1 MADALLYP
9 YAVLD
14 SEPRLTVSNARLDGQ
29 REPSLLARENL
40 VDLHSIEGPWRR
52 ARLRAHVQLP
62 ADRLTDLIDAD
73 DEHEVVLT
81 VHCPSTNLRHAVAM
95 EPDPGRPG
103 SFSAEVELERALLHT
118 RARIEAVAAGT
129 VAGVEDRYL
138 ARSNAVD
145 VQIAELRIPEISGD
159 LDIAWR
165 PFDQEH
171 ESLPALPPGMHDQ
184 LSHLELDRPN
194 GEGPRLWL
202 NSSVNGL
209 RRLLDERPGRS
220 SVESAMRLAVFDG
233 IATSAMLAMFN
244 TAIAAAIALDDDDG
258 EPWPGDWKEALLRSM
273 LPHMHPERDVDD
285 ALRHA
290 LDNSR
295 DSEGAV
301 DVQER
306 AHAAA
311 ARHLRTNVNARRA
324 VKALEENLT

>member
-9 YAVLD
+9 YTTLD
-14 SEPRLTVSNARLDGQ
+14 SEPHLTVGNARLDGE
-29 REPSLLARENL
+29 RDASLVPRENL

-52 ARLRAHVQLP
+52 VRLRAHVQLP
-62 ADRLTDLIDAD
+62 ADRLSDLIDVQ
-73 DEHEVVLT
+73 DEHAVVLHGALP
-81 VHCPSTNLRHAVAM
+81 VD
-95 EPDPGRPG
+95 EPAPRDRDGARPGRPG
-103 SFSAEVELERALLHT
+103 SFSAEVDLERTLLHA

-129 VAGVEDRYL
+129 VAGEKNRYL

-171 ESLPALPPGMHDQ
+171 EGLPALPPGMHDQ
-184 LSHLELDRPN
+184 LSHLELDRPH

-202 NSSVNGL
+202 NSSVTGL

-220 SVESAMRLAVFDG
+220 SVESAMRSAVFDG

-285 ALRHA
+285 ALRHV

-295 DSEGAV
+295 DPDGAV

-311 ARHLRTNVNARRA
+311 ARHLKTNVNARRA
-324 VKALEENLT
+324 VKALEENPT

>member
-9 YAVLD
+9 YATLD
-14 SEPRLTVSNARLDGQ
+14 SEPHLTVGNPRLDGQ
-29 REPSLLARENL
+29 PDGSLLPRENL

-62 ADRLTDLIDAD
+62 ADRLTDLIDAQN
-73 DEHEVVLT
+73 EHEVVLT
-81 VHCPSTNLRHAVAM
+81 VHCPSTNLRHAVMM

-103 SFSAEVELERALLHT
+103 SFSAEVELERALLHA

-145 VQIAELRIPEISGD
+145 VQIAKLRIPEITGD

-171 ESLPALPPGMHDQ
+171 EGLPALPPGIHDQ
-184 LSHLELDRPN
+184 LSHLELDRPH

-202 NSSVNGL
+202 NSSVYGL

-220 SVESAMRLAVFDG
+220 SVESAMRSAVFDG
-233 IATSAMLAMFN
+233 LATSAMVAMFN
-244 TAIAAAIALDDDDG
+244 AAIAAAVALDDDDD
-258 EPWPGDWKEALLRSM
+258 EPWPGDWKEALLRAM
-273 LPHMHPERDVDD
+273 LPHMYPERDVED
-285 ALRHA
+285 ALRHV

-295 DSEGAV
+295 DPDGAV

-306 AHAAA
+306 AHVAA
-311 ARHLRTNVNARRA
+311 ARHLKTNANARRA
-324 VKALEENLT
+324 VKALEENAT